1 MRKIIIIL
9 GILTVS
15 IFAQENE
22 FQLSGNLYQD
32 FVVSSVE
39 SNIVA
44 QDSINIIAKK
54 RKPIVSAG
62 LSLLLPG
69 AGQVYNKDYWKTAIF
84 VAVEA
89 AAIYRAITY
98 NQKGNDQTQFYKDF
112 ANSPDGWSVDK
123 YAHWSVDNAGRIN
136 PGIEEN
142 DPVLDIFDDHNNVV
156 WSKLNTLEMTI
167 GHWYSHQ
174 LAPFGDQQ
182 YYEMIGKY
190 QQFNPGWSDYR
201 DEDYPHEGYDGY
213 TYPDPVTPTFK
224 WYADQRGK
232 ANDYYNVAS
241 TAVIVLIANHVL
253 SAVEAALATNSYNRG
268 LKASVSLNT
277 QNIGYY
283 HEYYPKFNLSYN
295 F

>member
-1 MRKIIIIL
+1 M
-9 GILTVS
+9 
-15 IFAQENE
+15 E
-22 FQLSGNLYQD
+22 
-32 FVVSSVE
+32 SSLAV
-39 SNIVA
+39 
-44 QDSINIIAKK
+44 QDSINIVAKK
-54 RKPIVSAG
+54 RKPIVAAG

-89 AAIYRAITY
+89 AAIYTAIAY
-98 NQKGNDQTQFYKDF
+98 NHKGDDQTKYYQDF
-112 ANSPDGWSVDK
+112 ANSPEGWSVDK

-142 DPVLDIFDDHNNVV
+142 DPVLDIFDTNGDVV
-156 WSKLNTLEMTI
+156 WHKLNSLEVAI
-167 GHWYSHQ
+167 GRWYSHQ

-201 DEDYPHEGYDGY
+201 DEDYPHDGYYGY

-224 WYADQRGK
+224 WYAEQRGK

-241 TAVIVLIANHVL
+241 TAVIILIANHVL
-253 SAVEAALATNSYNRG
+253 SAVEGALAANSYNKG
-268 LKASVSLNT
+268 LKASVSMDSK
-277 QNIGYY
+277 NIGYY
-283 HEYYPKFNLSYN
+283 REYYPKFNLSYN